1 MTLSLTQKYLTPS
14 NVYKQK
20 IQRIILSS
28 TFVVLSSVPDTIII
42 FLEEGDTGFHLDP
55 MTIIPSPKITQMTSQ
70 AGLYHIA
77 SNLELQRVAEL
88 LYKSNCQTEHKAIRN
103 WQHVLSQSSN
113 GMSLKPYFE
122 EGYTAIRAGA
132 GIHILQCKPVDATV
146 DFDRKECYNELPVK
160 LRDENGQFI
169 NETFW
174 AHPIS
179 KILLPTPTK
188 VPCSKTLPQIYHLD
202 GAEHYYC
209 SYGHGLTSCPA
220 PKVLTPSTANLHDE
234 LQNDI
239 AVPMGAGVLTKEKIR
254 EMQFR
259 VFFHQYARHLQNE
272 MLATNE
278 KKGRIKKGLDVINY
292 PDDSIVD
299 KIKYSIGTAI
309 APFYSIFGDFYVY
322 VIGIIM
328 ICTIFGA
335 AVGLCSRLFME
346 VKVNGLTHRIGFAL
360 CQGIYHVMTVPIE
373 FIKGG
378 YKGASRAPMEGIDG
392 VVNPIRTSVAQLE
405 KEVAVIKRQRNL
417 TPSAPIDLESGTN
430 NQGGSA
436 PHHNGNGNSGQAA
449 GLFNLNQ
456 PTPGMF
462 TPLSNAEKE
471 ELLPVNSKAHSH
483 EGRRAAGPYVPLQQ
497 ATDEARRQQASV
509 QNTSRIH
516 YGRSNSY
523 HSPDTWHLQ
532 DVATMPTNDR
542 ELPEE
547 LVTEMPRIH
556 RNPIGRHRRQASM
569 ATVECASE
577 QPTSETLSKLDA
589 LMKGIDHATAGV
601 NKLCSRR

>member
-1 MTLSLTQKYLTPS
+1 MLSFHLL
-14 NVYKQK
+14 
-20 IQRIILSS
+20 
-28 TFVVLSSVPDTIII
+28 FSVPDTIII

-55 MTIIPSPKITQMTSQ
+55 MTIIPNPEIIQMTSQ

-132 GIHILQCKPVDATV
+132 GIHILQCEPVDATV

-160 LRDENGQFI
+160 LRDEQGQFL

-278 KKGRIKKGLDVINY
+278 KKGRIKKGLDLINY

-346 VKVNGLTHRIGFAL
+346 IKVNGLTHRIGFAL
-360 CQGIYHVMTVPIE
+360 CQGIYHVMTVPLE

-405 KEVAVIKRQRNL
+405 KEMAAIKRQRGDPK
-417 TPSAPIDLESGTN
+417 PSAPIDPELGVN
-430 NQGGSA
+430 NQGGSS
-436 PHHNGNGNSGQAA
+436 PHQNGNGDGGNTA
-449 GLFNLNQ
+449 GIFDLTK
-456 PTPGMF
+456 PTPSMF
-462 TPLSNAEKE
+462 TPLTNPEEE
-471 ELLPVNSKAHSH
+471 ELLPVNSSAAAHGLQ
-483 EGRRAAGPYVPLQQ
+483 GRQATGPYVPLQQ
-497 ATDEARRQQASV
+497 ATDEARRQQ
-509 QNTSRIH
+509 TSAQTIRGVH
-516 YGRSNSY
+516 FGRSNSY
-523 HSPDTWHLQ
+523 HSPDTWHIQ
-532 DVATMPTNDR
+532 DGVPASSHDR

-547 LVTEMPRIH
+547 VVTTTPKFH
-556 RNPIGRHRRQASM
+556 RNPIGRHRRQPS
-569 ATVECASE
+569 TSSEVHASE
-577 QPTSETLSKLDA
+577 QPTSETMSKLDT
-589 LMKGIDHATAGV
+589 LIEGIDKANAAVH
-601 NKLCSRR
+601 KFFPRK

>member
-1 MTLSLTQKYLTPS
+1 
-14 NVYKQK
+14 
-20 IQRIILSS
+20 
-28 TFVVLSSVPDTIII
+28 
-42 FLEEGDTGFHLDP
+42 
-55 MTIIPSPKITQMTSQ
+55 
-70 AGLYHIA
+70 
-77 SNLELQRVAEL
+77 
-88 LYKSNCQTEHKAIRN
+88 
-103 WQHVLSQSSN
+103 
-113 GMSLKPYFE
+113 
-122 EGYTAIRAGA
+122 
-132 GIHILQCKPVDATV
+132 
-146 DFDRKECYNELPVK
+146 
-160 LRDENGQFI
+160 
-169 NETFW
+169 
-174 AHPIS
+174 
-179 KILLPTPTK
+179 
-188 VPCSKTLPQIYHLD
+188 
-202 GAEHYYC
+202 
-209 SYGHGLTSCPA
+209 
-220 PKVLTPSTANLHDE
+220 
-234 LQNDI
+234 
-239 AVPMGAGVLTKEKIR
+239 
-254 EMQFR
+254 
-259 VFFHQYARHLQNE
+259 
-272 MLATNE
+272 
-278 KKGRIKKGLDVINY
+278 
-292 PDDSIVD
+292 
-299 KIKYSIGTAI
+299 
-309 APFYSIFGDFYVY
+309 
-322 VIGIIM
+322 
-328 ICTIFGA
+328 
-335 AVGLCSRLFME
+335 
-346 VKVNGLTHRIGFAL
+346 
-360 CQGIYHVMTVPIE
+360 
-373 FIKGG
+373 
-378 YKGASRAPMEGIDG
+378 MEGIDG

-405 KEVAVIKRQRNL
+405 KEMAVIKRQRNL
-417 TPSAPIDLESGTN
+417 IPSAPIDLESGTN

-471 ELLPVNSKAHSH
+471 ELLPVNSKAHGH

>member
-1 MTLSLTQKYLTPS
+1 
-14 NVYKQK
+14 
-20 IQRIILSS
+20 
-28 TFVVLSSVPDTIII
+28 
-42 FLEEGDTGFHLDP
+42 
-55 MTIIPSPKITQMTSQ
+55 MTIIPNPEITQMTSQ

-88 LYKSNCQTEHKAIRN
+88 LYKSNCHTEHKAIRN
-103 WQHVLSQSSN
+103 WQHVLSQSSD
-113 GMSLKPYFE
+113 GMSLKPYFQ

-132 GIHILQCKPVDATV
+132 GIHILQCEAIEATV
-146 DFDRKECYNELPVK
+146 DFDRKNCFNELPIK
-160 LRDENGQFI
+160 LRDQHGQFL
-169 NETFW
+169 NESFW

-220 PKVLTPSTANLHDE
+220 PKILTPAAANLHDE

-259 VFFHQYARHLQNE
+259 VFFHQYTKHLQNE
-272 MLATNE
+272 LLATNE
-278 KKGRIKKGLDVINY
+278 KKGRIRKGLDPINY
-292 PDDSIVD
+292 PDDSIID
-299 KIKYSIGTAI
+299 SIQYNIGAAI
-309 APFYSIFGDFYVY
+309 APFYSVFGDFYVY
-322 VIGIIM
+322 VIGVIM

-346 VKVNGLTHRIGFAL
+346 IRVNGLTHRIGFAL

-405 KEVAVIKRQRNL
+405 REMAVLKRQRGDHA
-417 TPSAPIDLESGTN
+417 PSAPIDPELGMG
-430 NQGGSA
+430 NQGGSS
-436 PHHNGNGNSGQAA
+436 PHHGGDGDGGQAA
-449 GLFNLNQ
+449 GIFDLNQ

-462 TPLSNAEKE
+462 TPLSNPEE
-471 ELLPVNSKAHSH
+471 QELLPANSNNEAHGH
-483 EGRRAAGPYVPLQQ
+483 EGRRATGPYVPLQQ
-497 ATDEARRQQASV
+497 ATDEARRQQKSV
-509 QNTSRIH
+509 QTVRRVH

-523 HSPDTWHLQ
+523 HSPDTWNLQ
-532 DVATMPTNDR
+532 DVVATTSQDR

-547 LVTEMPRIH
+547 MVPTTSTSQC
-556 RNPIGRHRRQASM
+556 NPIERHCRQPRQQAS
-569 ATVECASE
+569 AAAVTYVTE
-577 QPTSETLSKLDA
+577 QPTSETLSKLDT
-589 LMKGIDHATAGV
+589 LMNSIDNATAGV
-601 NKLCSRR
+601 SKLCSRR